1 LGHLTSFSLQ
11 GEALRSCKQQGGD
24 LASIHSA
31 LEQETAFT
39 ACSAAVGDTS
49 DHDAYGSEEAKP
61 HGCVAYNCADSDQR
75 VPCVPTRRGAPG
87 V

>member
-1 LGHLTSFSLQ
+1 MPNEHFDSSAGRNFVVGPNPMSQ
-11 GEALRSCKQQGGD
+11 VEALQYCKQQGGD

-49 DHDAYGSEEAKP
+49 DHDAYGNEETKP
-61 HGCVAYNCADSDQR
+61 HGCV
-75 VPCVPTRRGAPG
+75 V
-87 V
+87 